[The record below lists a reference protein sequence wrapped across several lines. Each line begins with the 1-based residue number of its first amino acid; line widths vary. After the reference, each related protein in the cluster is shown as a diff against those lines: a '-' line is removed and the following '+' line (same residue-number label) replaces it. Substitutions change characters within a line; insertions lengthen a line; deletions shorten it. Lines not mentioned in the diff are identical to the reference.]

1 MVFCSEGWG
10 PGSTNDDLYPITLT
24 HEQSQVI
31 RQARKA
37 GLVRTDKEAV
47 EIGLATLRP
56 QLQQQRD
63 QLAAA
68 AEEEERKLAANQFSL
83 FPDAAPDQESQSA

>member
-1 MVFCSEGWG
+1 MVFCSEGWK
-10 PGSTNDDLYPITLT
+10 PGSTNEDIYPITLT
-24 HEQSQVI
+24 HEQSRAI

-37 GLVRTDKEAV
+37 GLVRTEKEAV

-56 QLQQQRD
+56 QLQEQRD

-68 AEEEERKLAANQFSL
+68 AEEERKLAANQFSL
-83 FPDAAPDQESQSA
+83 FPDATADQESQSA